1 MLALTPLCEA
11 CTALGSLPAPGR
23 VTHRP
28 REKPAPLSTPACVPW
43 RSQPGG
49 HPPSWARAV
58 LSVLRKNIY
67 FYSCRSFTLKLKEWL
82 PSASTDSCCP
92 IPVKT
97 PSRGRTSSRTIYYR
111 HLELIHECTTL
122 ELKSGT
128 LTPQTKQRHIYV
140 FVLYTFTFQMGLI
153 IYVGLLLL
161 TPKILSLPFYSQVNA
176 FLSWAHSYAAF
187 HNWSNCWAC
196 GTLPSSSV
204 EAFLWW
210 TSPL

>member
-92 IPVKT
+92 ILVKT

-111 HLELIHECTTL
+111 HFYVHSAFHFDIKLSAIKWEELW
-122 ELKSGT
+122 S
-128 LTPQTKQRHIYV
+128 
-140 FVLYTFTFQMGLI
+140 
-153 IYVGLLLL
+153 VGLSLLPAL
-161 TPKILSLPFYSQVNA
+161 YVDRLLGRMPLLNQRMWRVRKSEGHTSEPLSASPSASICLMSARRRCRGGWLFVWTTRSFQSIP
-176 FLSWAHSYAAF
+176 
-187 HNWSNCWAC
+187 
-196 GTLPSSSV
+196 GT
-204 EAFLWW
+204 
-210 TSPL
+210 